1 MSTDSIKGTG
11 VLFCF
16 FNAFFPSSMLLRS
29 HIGAYNSA
37 GEETWMGNI
46 KSDYMGLEVVVKGTG
61 GQLVFLLLS
70 VRPEV
75 GSQVG

>member
-1 MSTDSIKGTG
+1 
-11 VLFCF
+11 
-16 FNAFFPSSMLLRS
+16 MLLRS